1 MQALELPTGKIRRL
15 ASRTNHDIYYEC
27 TGQILQRDRSNAQA
41 HCQADG
47 GATAPGRRATPL
59 ARAPGRRRVGGS
71 SSSCQGAVA
80 AAQRQQVANDL
91 QLEVPGTVTVMAHQR
106 LTVHDHDTSAGP
118 AASLTRMSRPLCHWQ
133 LRWAARAGPGPGPWQ
148 HDPLFKFV
156 ALSIC
161 SCCSNHDCEC
171 KPL

>member
-1 MQALELPTGKIRRL
+1 MIFIMNARVKSFNVTGRMLKLTARLMAGLLRRD
-15 ASRTNHDIYYEC
+15 AGPRRWPGYP
-27 TGQILQRDRSNAQA
+27 A
-41 HCQADG
+41 
-47 GATAPGRRATPL
+47 APG
-59 ARAPGRRRVGGS
+59 GGRVGGS